1 MRTRGP
7 EEKASLQIG
16 KSGNVSVD
24 QTLSPCL
31 ALGCLLFLEVGILKK
46 KKTVFSFSKPLQQYI
61 AICYRTE
68 RINHLLQDAIV
79 ADNIYIFF

>member
-16 KSGNVSVD
+16 KSGNVRVD

-31 ALGCLLFLEVGILKK
+31 ALGCLLFLEVGILEKK
-46 KKTVFSFSKPLQQYI
+46 PVFSFSKPLQQYI

-68 RINHLLQDAIV
+68 CINHLLQDVIV
-79 ADNIYIFF
+79 ADNIYF